1 MITRVLL
8 RKLIARL
15 KVMKIV
21 LKEFSDL
28 IKTTIVLKLKGRGKT
43 KTVFTNLKAL
53 QTIIQMSQVLS
64 KK

>member
-1 MITRVLL
+1 
-8 RKLIARL
+8 
-15 KVMKIV
+15 MKIV